1 MASTSY
7 GTSYHQYPTH
17 PNLASNQGRAVRPQC
32 TPAHSYRGFQPS
44 NDMAEERCQEGQAMD
59 TDMDDVSQTD
69 HAPNR
74 INNNGFTFDFQRRLP
89 SPPNEHDEGDFAAFS
104 SDAFAPIYANDM
116 GSQKSD
122 EGKSSDRWS
131 AFKTKPRDRT
141 DDPGVAQDNA
151 YRGFSTS
158 PSWTL
163 NGTGEQAMR
172 DGRFGLPT
180 PPEEEPAEL
189 KGNWSGGRLRNT
201 SAREHRRLHG
211 DAQSRRK

>member
-1 MASTSY
+1 
-7 GTSYHQYPTH
+7 
-17 PNLASNQGRAVRPQC
+17 
-32 TPAHSYRGFQPS
+32 
-44 NDMAEERCQEGQAMD
+44 MD

-141 DDPGVAQDNA
+141 DDPGD
-151 YRGFSTS
+151 T
-158 PSWTL
+158 PSATL
-163 NGTGEQAMR
+163 
-172 DGRFGLPT
+172 
-180 PPEEEPAEL
+180 
-189 KGNWSGGRLRNT
+189 RLAWLIGCHHLIMKVRHV
-201 SAREHRRLHG
+201 SLHPHSMF
-211 DAQSRRK
+211 Q